1 MASRAAQTRREMTF
15 SALREATRLS
25 DATLSKQLTTLEQ
38 HGYVSR
44 FREYGFSRAKD
55 TVWVTLTKQGERAFQ
70 AHVAA
75 LQELA
80 AGI

>member
-1 MASRAAQTRREMTF
+1 MASRAAQTRREMKF

-38 HGYVSR
+38 NGYVSR
-44 FREYGFSRAKD
+44 FREYGSSRAKD
-55 TVWVTLTKQGERAFQ
+55 TVRVTLTKEGERAFH

-75 LQELA
+75 LHELA
-80 AGI
+80 AGS